1 MTFDPTRRLLLSFAV
16 LGTALLGAC
25 AIRSPAASERPPIV
39 FVHGNGDTAALWIT
53 TIWRFES
60 NGWPRDR
67 LHAIDIPYPLARDD
81 DTKAQPGRSSSAE
94 QLAWLSAEI
103 DKVLATTGA
112 KQVVL
117 IGNSRGGYAIR
128 NYIAS
133 GGAARVSHVVL
144 GGVPNHGV
152 WNDPAVLPN
161 NEFNGAG
168 PLLKRLNAPPPI
180 LFVHGN
186 GDTAALWTTTLWRFE
201 SNGWPRD
208 RLRAIDIPY
217 PLARDDD
224 TKPQPG
230 RSSTAENMAFLSTEV
245 DKLLLATGARQV
257 VLIANSRGGNAVRNY
272 LQNGSGAGKVSHA
285 ILCGTPNH
293 GVYADPNRAPN
304 GEFNGAGPFLTG
316 LNAPKGPNGDEVT
329 PGVKWLTIRSDNND
343 KFAQPDA
350 VWVGRRGQPTNVT
363 YDAPA
368 LKGAENVVIAGIDHR
383 ETSFGPAAFE
393 QTWRFLTGS
402 APATSTIVAEMP
414 IVLDGKVSGFG
425 LENREGT
432 FPSNLPL
439 GGATLEVSATDPA
452 SGERRGA
459 AAHRRT
465 IGADGHWGPF
475 DAASGVIASETG
487 GLPVRKR
494 NMASKAFGP

>member
-1 MTFDPTRRLLLSFAV
+1 MAFNPTRRLLLSLAA
-16 LGTALLGAC
+16 LGTALLAAC

-53 TIWRFES
+53 TLWRFES

-94 QLAWLSAEI
+94 QLASLSAEI

-117 IGNSRGGYAIR
+117 VGNSRGGYAIR

-168 PLLKRLNAPPPI
+168 PLLKRLNAPQGTEG
-180 LFVHGN
+180 LEV
-186 GDTAALWTTTLWRFE
+186 A
-201 SNGWPRD
+201 
-208 RLRAIDIPY
+208 
-217 PLARDDD
+217 
-224 TKPQPG
+224 PG
-230 RSSTAENMAFLSTEV
+230 IR
-245 DKLLLATGARQV
+245 
-257 VLIANSRGGNAVRNY
+257 
-272 LQNGSGAGKVSHA
+272 
-285 ILCGTPNH
+285 
-293 GVYADPNRAPN
+293 
-304 GEFNGAGPFLTG
+304 
-316 LNAPKGPNGDEVT
+316 
-329 PGVKWLTIRSDNND
+329 WLTIRSDNND
-343 KFAQPDA
+343 KFAQPDG
-350 VWVGRRGQPTNVT
+350 VWVGRRGQPTNVS
-363 YDAPA
+363 YDGPA

-402 APATSTIVAEMP
+402 APATATIAAETP

-425 LENREGT
+425 LDNREGT

-439 GGATLEVSATDPA
+439 AGATLEVYATDPA

-459 AAHRRT
+459 AVPRRT
-465 IGADGHWGPF
+465 IGADGRWGPF
-475 DAASGVIASETG
+475 DAAPGVAYEFVIAAPGYATTHIYRSPFPRSSRIVNLRAERLQDADRDAAAVVVLTRPRG
-487 GLPVRKR
+487 YFGLGRDRIAFDGKSPPGVPPGTAGVSSSRLEVAEAGRSVAGEFNGERIVGRAWPV
-494 NMASKAFGP
+494 ASNELTLLELHY